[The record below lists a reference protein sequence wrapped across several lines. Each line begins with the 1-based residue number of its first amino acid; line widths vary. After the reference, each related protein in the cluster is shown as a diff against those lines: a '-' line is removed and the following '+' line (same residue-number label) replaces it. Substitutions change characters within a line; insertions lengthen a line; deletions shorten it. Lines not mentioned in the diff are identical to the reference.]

1 MSYDYS
7 RVYSNEFCI
16 FQTQH
21 EGNNDTM
28 SKERKEASSGAASAA
43 AAAAA
48 GYDPAAL
55 LALYGM
61 SASGSNYGASA
72 ASAYSASNASATAAA
87 SGLNQWW
94 AMASQLAAQEYLTRI
109 QSAARDPQA
118 YAALAAQGLVPNYDE
133 FKRTSSTTGAKEPG
147 NSTRGRKKTIS
158 LDPNLSSVDYAHLAN
173 VSNSSGES
181 TPPAIPSCLTIERK
195 RPGSTKSS
203 EDRAS
208 PAVDRVEITKIP
220 ASTANGSSSTGSSS
234 PFMPK
239 SSTPKS
245 SSVSAS
251 SAEGGALNLSTKS
264 FAPPFMSSPIS
275 EQGAST
281 TASAAAEASAAAGVG
296 TGEASSASL
305 YTSKSIGGSKIPQE
319 YYACEFPSTA
329 TQLSSFFFSC
339 LLSFWFML

>member
-1 MSYDYS
+1 MSCDS

-21 EGNNDTM
+21 EDNNTM

-220 ASTANGSSSTGSSS
+220 ASTANGSSS

-319 YYACEFPSTA
+319 YYACEFPSSTA

-339 LLSFWFML
+339 LLSF

>member
-1 MSYDYS
+1 MS
-7 RVYSNEFCI
+7 
-16 FQTQH
+16 
-21 EGNNDTM
+21 NN
-28 SKERKEASSGAASAA
+28 RKDASAA

-48 GYDPAAL
+48 ASAYDPAAL

-61 SASGSNYGASA
+61 SAAGGASSAYSGSNAASA
-72 ASAYSASNASATAAA
+72 ASAA
-87 SGLNQWW
+87 GLNQWW

-109 QSAARDPQA
+109 QSATRDPAA
-118 YAALAAQGLVPNYDE
+118 YAALAAQGLVPNYED

-158 LDPNLSSVDYAHLAN
+158 LDPNLSNSDYANLAN

-181 TPPAIPSCLTIERK
+181 TPPTIPSCLTIERK
-195 RPGSTKSS
+195 RPGSKNSS

-220 ASTANGSSSTGSSS
+220 TSASNGSLS

-245 SSVSAS
+245 SSSTVSGGSAS
-251 SAEGGALNLSTKS
+251 ANSGEGGALNLSTKS

-275 EQGAST
+275 E
-281 TASAAAEASAAAGVG
+281 AAAAASEAGSSSATA
-296 TGEASSASL
+296 ASL

-319 YYACEFPSTA
+319 YYACESH
-329 TQLSSFFFSC
+329 S
-339 LLSFWFML
+339 LLSAASTEAAAFRV